1 LDRVRE
7 KFQQTAG
14 TKFWY
19 VINEIMDM
27 VLKNF
32 LKEFPDKQWSCSALD
47 QLVQKIDSTGSL
59 PFPFPRERG
68 VKGKE

>member
-1 LDRVRE
+1 
-7 KFQQTAG
+7 
-14 TKFWY
+14 
-19 VINEIMDM
+19 MDM

-59 PFPFPRERG
+59 PFPFQEKG
-68 VKGKE
+68 V